1 MANEIKAIALD
12 VDGVLT
18 DGGFWW
24 GPNGEEFKQFNFA
37 DVMGI
42 SLGRKAGLLFALIS
56 GEASPLVDR
65 FAEKMGIVDIHKG
78 CKDKAAALRAFAQ
91 KNNLELQSVCFMGD
105 NVNDLS
111 AMQLAGLS
119 AAPAS
124 AQPAVRE
131 RVDHVTRRAGG
142 HGAVRELVDLLL
154 GEKGSDQISQP
165 SPVPH
170 TEGRPEKMDLTPFTR
185 A

>member
-1 MANEIKAIALD
+1 MSEMRMRVRVRAKMRRRTCSMNQIKAVALD

-65 FAEKMGIVDIHKG
+65 FAAEDGNRRRSQRLQG
-78 CKDKAAALRAFAQ
+78 QGGRPATFAQ
-91 KNNLELQSVCFMGD
+91 KNGLELEG
-105 NVNDLS
+105 
-111 AMQLAGLS
+111 
-119 AAPAS
+119 
-124 AQPAVRE
+124 
-131 RVDHVTRRAGG
+131 
-142 HGAVRELVDLLL
+142 DLL
-154 GEKGSDQISQP
+154 
-165 SPVPH
+165 H
-170 TEGRPEKMDLTPFTR
+170 GRR
-185 A
+185 RQ